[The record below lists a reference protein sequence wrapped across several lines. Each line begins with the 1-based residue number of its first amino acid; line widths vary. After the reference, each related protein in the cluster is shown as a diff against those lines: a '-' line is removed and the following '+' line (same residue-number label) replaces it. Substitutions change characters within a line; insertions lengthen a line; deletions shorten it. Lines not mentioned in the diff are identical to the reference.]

1 MRKNDIFTAALPDNY
16 FDGKDGTNYRFTILK
31 DIAAAGAAAPV
42 PYDDS
47 QQDSILDLYGKY
59 KDFTLYI
66 HFPWCIEHCSYCH
79 YYRGPVLKQ
88 DELKRMLSAEQ
99 KLAHIMDEQ
108 IDLKNRNIN
117 SIYFG
122 GGTPTVI
129 PTNLLEEALEFWVG
143 RYGRNGDCEVCVES
157 SIITLR
163 PKKIDILEKYVD
175 RLSLGIQSFDDRI
188 LKVVDRK
195 HTAEQAENML
205 KEVVPRFPSVNI
217 DLIYGL
223 YEQSLADW
231 LKSVE
236 IGIDTGA
243 QSFTIYRLDIR
254 DVPAII
260 STFREQPEKFPDER
274 MCRRMYEEAKKMLEG
289 AGYKENLIG
298 WFLLP
303 QVKDTVVY
311 RERWEKQSPCI
322 AFGPALHNY
331 AADHFYETLPDHEAY
346 IAAVEAGKLP
356 IKHSYEM
363 TPKKQLTWYV
373 LAQWKSNSPVYKSV
387 ITQRFGSDL
396 LNWFSGLVKNYIAWG
411 VLKESA
417 DKIEINEAYNY
428 LLEWVLIELIDS
440 LK

>member
-1 MRKNDIFTAALPDNY
+1 
-16 FDGKDGTNYRFTILK
+16 
-31 DIAAAGAAAPV
+31 
-42 PYDDS
+42 
-47 QQDSILDLYGKY
+47 
-59 KDFTLYI
+59 
-66 HFPWCIEHCSYCH
+66 
-79 YYRGPVLKQ
+79 
-88 DELKRMLSAEQ
+88 MLSAEQ

-331 AADHFYETLPDHEAY
+331 AADHFYETLTDHEAY

-356 IKHSYEM
+356 IQHY
-363 TPKKQLTWYV
+363 
-373 LAQWKSNSPVYKSV
+373 
-387 ITQRFGSDL
+387 
-396 LNWFSGLVKNYIAWG
+396 
-411 VLKESA
+411 
-417 DKIEINEAYNY
+417 
-428 LLEWVLIELIDS
+428 
-440 LK
+440 